1 MNQQVLADIRRMLH
15 EAGIQYREVEHPPTH
30 TSEESAKARGEELGV
45 GAKALL
51 LSMDGTFRLFV
62 LPADRKLDSAAV
74 KREFGVKQIR
84 FATPEEL
91 LSETGLVP
99 GSVPPFG
106 GRSCR
111 LNYSLMLRLASCMIA
126 SRSMPDRSLCRSSCR
141 RRIGRSWHSPNGLC
155 LRRSSCTAS
164 TIVENPLITPPS
176 RPAAP

>member
-51 LSMDGTFRLFV
+51 LRMDGTFRLFV

-74 KREFGVKQIR
+74 KQEFGVKQLR

-91 LSETGLVP
+91 LAEAGLVP

-106 GRSCR
+106 RPILPFELFADASIGVLHDRVAF
-111 LNYSLMLRLASCMIA
+111 NAGSLTLSIIMSAADWEKLALPKRFA
-126 SRSMPDRSLCRSSCR
+126 F
-141 RRIGRSWHSPNGLC
+141 
-155 LRRSSCTAS
+155 AK
-164 TIVENPLITPPS
+164 E
-176 RPAAP
+176 